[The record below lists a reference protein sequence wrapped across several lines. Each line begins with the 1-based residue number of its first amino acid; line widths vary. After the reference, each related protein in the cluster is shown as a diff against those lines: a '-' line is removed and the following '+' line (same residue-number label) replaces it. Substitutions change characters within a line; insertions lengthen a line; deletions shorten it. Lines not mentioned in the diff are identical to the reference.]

1 MAVNMQL
8 SAALTRARLSLGL
21 QWRPREENTEADQ
34 LTNEEF
40 SGFREDQRVV
50 LTWSSLELSVLME
63 LVRTRTEFDLARTR
77 QERPPK
83 WHQSCAREMWTSH
96 HGDGRW
102 VLIQSPLLKVGFL

>member
-1 MAVNMQL
+1 MAVNTQL

-63 LVRTRTEFDLARTR
+63 LVRTRTEFDLARDA
-77 QERPPK
+77 
-83 WHQSCAREMWTSH
+83 AREAAKVAPKLRK
-96 HGDGRW
+96 GNVDK
-102 VLIQSPLLKVGFL
+102 SPW